1 MADNYLE
8 YHHEEYE
15 HRKAIWLAKKKKSV
29 GKTTRQLKIQRPED
43 EAL

>member
-15 HRKAIWLAKKKKSV
+15 ARKARWMARKKHLKV
-29 GKTTRQLKIQRPED
+29 PTRQLMVRRPED